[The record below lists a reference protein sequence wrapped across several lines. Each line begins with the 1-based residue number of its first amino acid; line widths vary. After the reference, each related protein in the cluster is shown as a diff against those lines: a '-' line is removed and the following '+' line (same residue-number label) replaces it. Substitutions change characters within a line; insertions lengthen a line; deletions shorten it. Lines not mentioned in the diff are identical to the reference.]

1 MIIFRETS
9 SKLLLLALL
18 LAGIKTSIRGQQ
30 APPQPTASS
39 TMAPAFEVASIRQN
53 KEGEGHSDIWS
64 NPANGNFRT
73 NNVSL
78 RALLQVAYSLPQS
91 RIVNVP
97 RAMDQLRFNI
107 EAKAAPSINDQLS
120 KLPSDQ
126 GMAEKRQML
135 QALLSDRFQLKTHR
149 ETRELPVYVLVVA
162 KGGAKL
168 QAWASSGT
176 TVNAGNGYMHI
187 QGGANSLDVLAG
199 TLATQLGRPVLNK
212 TAVKGTY
219 KITLTWTPDDQA
231 ANSSAASGPSLFTA
245 IQEQLGLKL
254 EAAKAPVDVLVVDHV
269 EPPSPN

>member
-97 RAMDQLRFNI
+97 HAMDQLRFNI

-168 QAWASSGT
+168 QAWTSNGT

-199 TLATQLGRPVLNK
+199 TLATQLGRPVVNK

>member
-1 MIIFRETS
+1 MSIFRQTWS
-9 SKLLLLALL
+9 RLLLLAVV
-18 LAGIKTSIRGQQ
+18 LAGMQAVVPGQQ
-30 APPQPTASS
+30 APAQPSS
-39 TMAPAFEVASIRQN
+39 SSMVSPTFDVASIRQN

-91 RIVNVP
+91 RIVNIP
-97 RAMDQLRFNI
+97 SAMDKLRFNI
-107 EAKAAPSINDQLS
+107 EAKSDPSINDRLS
-120 KLPSDQ
+120 KLPADQ
-126 GMAEKRQML
+126 GVAEKRQML

-162 KGGAKL
+162 KSGAKL
-168 QAWASSGT
+168 QAWKSNGT
-176 TVNAGNGYMHI
+176 TVNAGTSYIHI
-187 QGGANSLDVLAG
+187 QGGANSIDVLAG

-212 TAVKGTY
+212 TGIKGTY
-219 KITLTWTPDDQA
+219 KITLTWTPDDQI

-254 EAAKAPVDVLVVDHV
+254 EAAKAPVEVLVVDHV